1 MLCCYSFAD
10 YTSVSAAAFVD
21 CELCVFH
28 AGVQLTYAASE
39 YKTHI
44 RSRTMGRFFHVQY
57 IFMRVLIQHMPYT
70 WVAAGLVET
79 SNNLAAVKPSSSS
92 DSEAKYTITMSS
104 RSSLTHAM
112 EVQRARI
119 AAIAGLCGATVAQ
132 DKAYPGWAPNPASPV
147 LQVGY
152 LQSL

>member
-1 MLCCYSFAD
+1 
-10 YTSVSAAAFVD
+10 
-21 CELCVFH
+21 
-28 AGVQLTYAASE
+28 
-39 YKTHI
+39 
-44 RSRTMGRFFHVQY
+44 
-57 IFMRVLIQHMPYT
+57 
-70 WVAAGLVET
+70 
-79 SNNLAAVKPSSSS
+79 
-92 DSEAKYTITMSS
+92 MSS

-152 LQSL
+152 LQSCPSQQQAGETKKVLPVCSQFVIHTVCVLHGCQVACMLAGCEPDCRHMAAFLTAQLAGM

>member
-1 MLCCYSFAD
+1 
-10 YTSVSAAAFVD
+10 
-21 CELCVFH
+21 
-28 AGVQLTYAASE
+28 
-39 YKTHI
+39 
-44 RSRTMGRFFHVQY
+44 
-57 IFMRVLIQHMPYT
+57 MRVLIQHMPYT

>member
-1 MLCCYSFAD
+1 
-10 YTSVSAAAFVD
+10 
-21 CELCVFH
+21 
-28 AGVQLTYAASE
+28 
-39 YKTHI
+39 
-44 RSRTMGRFFHVQY
+44 
-57 IFMRVLIQHMPYT
+57 
-70 WVAAGLVET
+70 
-79 SNNLAAVKPSSSS
+79 
-92 DSEAKYTITMSS
+92 MST

-152 LQSL
+152 MPLCPFPPPPLSLRYKGLGQREA